1 MAGKSAEELG
11 LTAVEEVRRCMCGAL
26 NRFKIETEKR
36 LKEFNQLNVMFMF
49 LKLNML
55 LLLLLL
61 SENNINETSID
72 TRKNVCEDD
81 IVFSELI
88 VFGARANG
96 GRLWSYAT
104 DQK

>member
-36 LKEFNQLNVMFMF
+36 FKEFNQLNVMFMF
-49 LKLNML
+49 LKLNV
-55 LLLLLL
+55 LL

-72 TRKNVCEDD
+72 TRKNMCEDD

-88 VFGARANG
+88 VFGARAKG